1 MKKYK
6 DFEKLY
12 IGSSDIATLVLVGP
26 SPETELI
33 KPEILHFGGDGSYS
47 AYVVVGDDVE
57 IGAHYEKVA
66 TFNEWM
72 KVYDDYE
79 RTAKFAGNEI
89 NVYRAGDYGCI
100 IQCIGENDYGRC
112 GKYR

>member
-1 MKKYK
+1 MTYK
-6 DFEKLY
+6 NCEKLY
-12 IGSSDIATLVLVGP
+12 IGSSDVATLVLVGL

-33 KPEILHFGGDGSYS
+33 KSEILHFGGDGSYA

-79 RTAKFAGNEI
+79 RTAKFGGAEI
-89 NVYRAGDYGCI
+89 NVYRAGEYGCI

-112 GKYR
+112 GTYR